1 MVKITPNESTLNLQE
16 KAKSKNTQSK
26 YDGDWLKFNAYCK
39 EKHKCSALD
48 VDDLV
53 SAYALTANY
62 MDWLH
67 KDSDAQKL
75 KGFSNIPGRE
85 KLNNNPYSIKVSKVY
100 IDSSYKASTIRRILA
115 SITYKYRANG
125 YEFDR
130 KNPLIS
136 DTISAISRFDKDFGS
151 GQANELLKKDIIK
164 IIDKIQLHKND
175 NEEQLRRNIRDK
187 ALILMGYFSFCRRSE
202 LLNMKMEHL
211 TFKEKGLFIE
221 IPYSKTDQIGQ
232 GRAIFLTKQN
242 DAYCPN
248 NALKEWLKLFHIEV
262 DTKNGKIKDHTGP
275 LFFKINRYD
284 GIEKNKLSKKN
295 HNKKGS
301 LTDTG
306 FVIILKRRAKDA
318 GIKNIHKISGHSLR
332 IGAIS
337 QARMNGVPI
346 HDIMKQTGHR
356 SPQMIHKYTKISD
369 ISENSASGK
378 I

>member
-1 MVKITPNESTLNLQE
+1 
-16 KAKSKNTQSK
+16 
-26 YDGDWLKFNAYCK
+26 
-39 EKHKCSALD
+39 
-48 VDDLV
+48 
-53 SAYALTANY
+53 
-62 MDWLH
+62 
-67 KDSDAQKL
+67 
-75 KGFSNIPGRE
+75 
-85 KLNNNPYSIKVSKVY
+85 
-100 IDSSYKASTIRRILA
+100 
-115 SITYKYRANG
+115 
-125 YEFDR
+125 
-130 KNPLIS
+130 
-136 DTISAISRFDKDFGS
+136 
-151 GQANELLKKDIIK
+151 
-164 IIDKIQLHKND
+164 
-175 NEEQLRRNIRDK
+175 
-187 ALILMGYFSFCRRSE
+187 MGYFSFCRRSE

-232 GRAIFLTKQN
+232 GRAIYLEKQK

-248 NALKEWLKLFHIEV
+248 NALKKWLNLFHIRI
-262 DTKNGKIKDHTGP
+262 DKNTGKIKGDTGP

-284 GIEKNKLSKKN
+284 GIEKNILSKN

-318 GIKNIHKISGHSLR
+318 GLGNIDKISGHSLR

-337 QARMNGVPI
+337 QARINGVPI